1 MDRQQ
6 INVRLTEELATQI
19 DNRRVSLQAVLGR
32 IPSRSEVLRLAL
44 EAYLGTETD
53 GPMDTH
59 EQKSNGDL
67 ARKAKK

>member
-6 INVRLTEELATQI
+6 INVRLTEELATRI
-19 DNRRVSLQAVLGR
+19 DHRRVSLQAVLGR

-44 EAYLGTETD
+44 EAYLGTDTD
-53 GPMDTH
+53 GAKGRH
-59 EQKSNGDL
+59 EQRSNGDL